1 MARIDEII
9 AERNSAYQKPKALK
23 RPTAALDVFLR
34 REQRFQRSM
43 QFRRT
48 EPAWVNL
55 DTLYPPVY
63 TVSDL
68 PTILQAVQLNTAESL
83 LFAAQ
88 AIRKMLCLDRA
99 PMHELNEAGLL
110 QLVPRWVLSANY
122 PQLQYESLI
131 IANSVAACSVK
142 YTQVLVTAGL
152 LQGLVSALSSSND
165 DIKEEALTAL
175 ARTPTQCLMAVD
187 ALADMGLIAVLLQVS
202 ATARRTTVRLVCWV
216 LASVAR
222 GRCLDQILHLGLA
235 FVMKELSAAEEAETL
250 VDCCYV
256 LAQLSSPGIARVQIL
271 LDIDAV
277 PRLTALSESEIYGV
291 QLAALRALGNISTGN
306 DKQAEVL
313 MSPAVLATVVTKV
326 CSTRKQIRKEAVWIL
341 SNLCAGPME
350 HIHEIL
356 AQGVFP
362 LIVRLISID
371 DLEISR
377 EACWLVTNIVLNGAP
392 EHIQALLDT
401 AVVYNLCQL
410 LEEADTQLLVAVL
423 TALKTLLQD
432 ARAHFQ
438 TDTGINPI
446 KELIEASGG
455 VPYLEDLQTH
465 MDTEV
470 YQSACFIIDQFFSS
484 PAEFLPEEDF
494 LI

>member
-1 MARIDEII
+1 MARIDDII

-23 RPTAALDVFLR
+23 RPTAALDVSLR

-43 QFRRT
+43 QFRRA

-68 PTILQAVQLNTAESL
+68 PTIVQAVQLNTAESL

-99 PMHELNEAGLL
+99 PMHELNEAGLM
-110 QLVPRWVLSANY
+110 QMVPLWVRSANY
-122 PQLQYESLI
+122 PQLQYESLV
-131 IANSVAACSVK
+131 IANSVAACSIK
-142 YTQVLVTAGL
+142 YTQVLVSAGL
-152 LQGLVSALSSSND
+152 LQGLVSALASSNE

-175 ARTPTQCLMAVD
+175 ARTPTQCPMAVET
-187 ALADMGLIAVLLQVS
+187 LADLGLVAVLLQVAGS
-202 ATARRTTVRLVCWV
+202 ARRTTVRQACWV

-222 GRCLDQILHLGLA
+222 GRCLEQIVHMGLA
-235 FVMKELSAAEEAETL
+235 FVMRELREAEEAETL

-277 PRLTALSESEIYGV
+277 PRLAALAESPVYGV

-313 MSPAVLATVVTKV
+313 MSPSVLTTLVTKV
-326 CSTRKQIRKEAVWIL
+326 TSTRRQIRKETVWIL
-341 SNLCAGPME
+341 SNLCAGPLE
-350 HIHEIL
+350 HIQEIL
-356 AQGVFP
+356 AQGVLP
-362 LIVRLISID
+362 LVVRLISTD

-377 EACWLVTNIVLNGAP
+377 EVCWLVTNIVLNGTP
-392 EHIQALLDT
+392 EHIQTLLDT
-401 AVVYNLCQL
+401 AVVFNLCQL
-410 LEEADTQLLVAVL
+410 LEEAETQLLVAVL
-423 TALKTLLQD
+423 TAIKTLLQD
-432 ARAHFQ
+432 SRAHFQ
-438 TDTGINPI
+438 TDSGINPI

-455 VPYLEDLQTH
+455 VSYIEDLQTH

-470 YQSACFIIDQFFSS
+470 YQSACFIIDQFFAS
-484 PAEFLPEEDF
+484 PTALLPDEDF